1 MNCHSLRFK
10 LRLSYL
16 LIACIGCWYTQQ
28 PVQSLPVSGSRLI
41 EVNGS
46 RENAPQLT
54 VNQIKNEARA
64 IAVKVL
70 SGYGA
75 GSGILIKKQGQTYTI
90 LTNNH
95 VLAVG
100 ESHRLQTPDGK
111 IYQGELL
118 RNRSFDGNDLV
129 LLQFRSTREYSVA
142 RLASSPVA
150 VGDEVFA
157 TGFPGQEGSEKRGL
171 EFLLGTVSFLSPK
184 ALVGGYQIGYSNPV
198 EKGMSG
204 GPLLNSRGEVVGIN
218 GMHAYPLWGDPY
230 VFKDGSK
237 PNLPRDLMIESSWAI
252 PIETFVQLGN
262 KSAGETPRRVPSP
275 LQPPVISYPQ
285 PQGEY
290 RDSASENR
298 RLW

>member
-1 MNCHSLRFK
+1 MNWHSLRFK
-10 LRLSYL
+10 LRFSYL

-46 RENAPQLT
+46 RENAQQLT

-75 GSGILIKKQGQTYTI
+75 GSGILIKKQGQTYTV

-100 ESHRLQTPDGK
+100 ESHRIQTPDGK

-237 PNLPRDLMIESSWAI
+237 PNLPRDLMIQSSWAI

-290 RDSASENR
+290 RDSASENG

>member
-1 MNCHSLRFK
+1 MNWYSLRFK

-28 PVQSLPVSGSRLI
+28 PVQSLPVSGARLI
-41 EVNGS
+41 EVNGR
-46 RENAPQLT
+46 RENPQQLT
-54 VNQIKNEARA
+54 VAQIKNEARA

-100 ESHRLQTPDGK
+100 EKHRIQTPDGK
-111 IYQGELL
+111 IYPAELVK
-118 RNRSFDGNDLV
+118 NRSFDGNDLV
-129 LLQFRSTREYSVA
+129 TLQFRSTTEYSVA
-142 RLASSPVA
+142 RLAYSPVA

-157 TGFPGQEGSEKRGL
+157 TGFPGQEGSEKRGF

-184 ALVGGYQIGYSNPV
+184 ALVGGYQIGYTNPV

-204 GPLLNSRGEVVGIN
+204 GPLLNSRAEVVGIN

-262 KSAGETPRRVPSP
+262 KSAGDTPIKSSSP
-275 LQPPVISYPQ
+275 LSPPVISYPQ

-290 RDSASENR
+290 VDSAPENG